1 MGKHN
6 GKARKS
12 GMAVGSSLVRRAR
25 REGRTNGATSHLYT
39 TDVDD
44 KNMQSV
50 IEQNDLE
57 EMMYM
62 ATLADKDFTAERQN
76 VTVISTGSVPIH
88 DEERAEEGR
97 RAAEDRHRHRLTV
110 PRRPAWS
117 RGTTPAQLDAAERS
131 SFLAWR
137 RDLAE
142 LEGEEALVLTPF
154 EKNLEIWRQLW
165 RVLERSD
172 AVVQV
177 LDARDPLT
185 YACPDLDA
193 YAREIHATKTTLL
206 LLNKADLLPPA
217 LRLAWADHFE
227 ARGARYAFWSA
238 KAATEAAAADEE
250 GELEGCAFLPE
261 PAGAGEVEPR
271 ARLLTVQ
278 GLLDLLQR
286 VAQEAVA
293 EAAMLGI
300 PRVGAWVVHGWYTF
314 VCWQWGGCAW
324 FFFQVKR
331 APGRHQRPSSISP
344 P

>member
-1 MGKHN
+1 MYCSGVLISCAMPA
-6 GKARKS
+6 ARLP
-12 GMAVGSSLVRRAR
+12 MASRFCAWRRASSR
-25 REGRTNGATSHLYT
+25 WRGA
-39 TDVDD
+39 
-44 KNMQSV
+44 
-50 IEQNDLE
+50 
-57 EMMYM
+57 
-62 ATLADKDFTAERQN
+62 
-76 VTVISTGSVPIH
+76 
-88 DEERAEEGR
+88 R
-97 RAAEDRHRHRLTV
+97 RAG

-117 RGTTPAQLDAAERS
+117 RGPTPAQLDAAERS

-250 GELEGCAFLPE
+250 GELEGCACLPE

-300 PRVGAWVVHGWYTF
+300 PRVRMWVVYGWCTF
-314 VCWQWGGCAW
+314 CVSAVGWVCMD
-324 FFFQVKR
+324 FFR
-331 APGRHQRPSSISP
+331 
-344 P
+344 